1 LPACRGGLPGPRQ
14 PEFRRDWRIAIT
26 TAGLRGRLANSIS
39 RRRARRARP
48 APAGRQV
55 SSPGSLAVSSPGSRA
70 VSTKAHGPSVPRAH
84 GPSVPPAHRP
94 SDSPGPRAISSPG
107 SRAVSL
113 PGSRAR
119 LRVVSAPGSRAVRF
133 QVIDNLAEAHGPG
146 LVPAYPVGCLLER
159 LERLR
164 SLSAFLRWATADAT
178 TIPAW
183 PGPARLPLRRL
194 AARAGLKSPA
204 RGPQSRD

>member
-1 LPACRGGLPGPRQ
+1 MQGANFGYGIGPVSPLGPRPGPGPPPCTGTDSMTRMGQGDLALPACRGGLPGPRQ

-55 SSPGSLAVSSPGSRA
+55 SSPI
-70 VSTKAHGPSVPRAH
+70 HWPSVPQAH
-84 GPSVPPAHRP
+84 GQSVPRLTGRQFPGPTGRQFPRLTGHHFP
-94 SDSPGPRAISSPG
+94 PGPRAISSPG

-119 LRVVSAPGSRAVRF
+119 LCVVSAPGSRAVRF
-133 QVIDNLAEAHGPG
+133 QVVDNLAEAHGPG
-146 LVPAYPVGCLLER
+146 LVPAYPVGCLFER
-159 LERLR
+159 
-164 SLSAFLRWATADAT
+164 
-178 TIPAW
+178 
-183 PGPARLPLRRL
+183 
-194 AARAGLKSPA
+194 
-204 RGPQSRD
+204 